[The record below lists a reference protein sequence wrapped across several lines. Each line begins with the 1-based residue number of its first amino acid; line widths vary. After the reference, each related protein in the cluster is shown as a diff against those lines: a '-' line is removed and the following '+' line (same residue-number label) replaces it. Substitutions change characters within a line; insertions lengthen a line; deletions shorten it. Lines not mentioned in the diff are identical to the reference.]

1 MKKIL
6 LLSYFML
13 VCVASNAQDKVVL
26 RDSTI
31 LNVNVV
37 EINDKSIFFSYPNE
51 TLRNEKP
58 KNQIAYII
66 YASGRREEFKQSV
79 QIPVIT
85 NSEDWEKVIVTNNRE
100 DINGLEM
107 IQSITV
113 SGGAGLRFSS
123 ATSAHEK
130 AINKLKKKAAEKRC
144 GIVLIISENFGG
156 RFNNI
161 STITGEAYK

>member
-1 MKKIL
+1 MKKFL
-6 LLSYFML
+6 LLSYLIL
-13 VCVASNAQDKVVL
+13 VCVTSNAQDKVVL
-26 RDSTI
+26 RDSTV

-37 EINDKSIFFSYPNE
+37 EINEKSIFFSYPNE
-51 TLRNEKP
+51 TLKNEKS
-58 KNQIAYII
+58 KNQIAYIV
-66 YASGRREEFKQSV
+66 YASGRKEEFKQSV

-100 DINGLEM
+100 DVDGLTM

-113 SGGAGLRFSS
+113 SGGNGLRFSS

-130 AINKLKKKAAEKRC
+130 AINKLKKKASEKRC